1 MTSISRKGYRPVVD
15 PGEVLV
21 LTGPPATGKSTGAA
35 LIADRWDL
43 SVDLERIISLRS
55 PLGVATTALAVRVT

>member
-21 LTGPPATGKSTGAA
+21 LTGPPATGKSTGAP